1 MADQAFALS
10 PINAHSAS
18 PTDADYDAISEAFM
32 ETARGRWFLGE
43 FARRNRSADTAMVLD
58 AVARIERSIAAQK
71 APPPDELSA
80 ALAAVKIVVADA
92 KDAVTAALDDG
103 ALDHILAPHRK
114 SARVIREIAW
124 GLRESGADVRI
135 CDLLDG
141 QVQAINAACDSFAA
155 FPMREAA
162 LRAIDVALADI
173 DRIAAGDIPGPAMD
187 VPATRDLAVA
197 ETPEETDAA
206 MELADATLP
215 EPEAPP
221 QEDPVAEAEPEQA
234 VVTAQPPEAPE
245 IPAAAMEMAPEAPLA
260 VAEAAAEAAVALAA
274 PDTASEPE
282 AITEPEARTETGAM
296 AEPEAVAAPAPEPAE
311 PALAEVVPEAP
322 ADDLAEV
329 VAPAPVEPE
338 PELAD
343 ALAHEIFAA
352 PAAPEPTPRHQTVLA
367 QVELM
372 PVTAAGPVAEL
383 PGPADVSLGA
393 SLIASGI
400 VPKPAAPKPDP
411 LAPIR
416 RMTQIEKIALFS

>member
-1 MADQAFALS
+1 MADQALLS
-10 PINAHSAS
+10 PINAHGAS
-18 PTDADYDAISEAFM
+18 PTDADYDAINEAFM

-43 FARRNRSADTAMVLD
+43 FARRNRSADTAMVLE

-71 APPPDELSA
+71 APPSDELST
-80 ALAAVKIVVADA
+80 ALAAVKTVATGARAALADA
-92 KDAVTAALDDG
+92 LDAG
-103 ALDHILAPHRK
+103 ALDHTLAPYRK

-141 QVQAINAACDSFAA
+141 QVQAINTACDAFAV
-155 FPMREAA
+155 FPMRAAA
-162 LRAIDVALADI
+162 LQAIDTALADI
-173 DRIAAGDIPGPAMD
+173 DRIAAGDIPGPA
-187 VPATRDLAVA
+187 VETPATEASA
-197 ETPEETDAA
+197 TTEEPAGANAA
-206 MELADATLP
+206 MELADAPLP

-221 QEDPVAEAEPEQA
+221 QDKPVAETEPEQA
-234 VVTAQPPEAPE
+234 VTAQPPEAPE
-245 IPAAAMEMAPEAPLA
+245 TPAAAIEIAPEAPLA
-260 VAEAAAEAAVALAA
+260 VAETAEAEVALTA

-282 AITEPEARTETGAM
+282 TTTNLEVM
-296 AEPEAVAAPAPEPAE
+296 AEPEAIAAPAPESTE
-311 PALAEVVPEAP
+311 PVLAEAVPEAL
-322 ADDLAEV
+322 ADDFAEV

-338 PELAD
+338 PELAE

-352 PAAPEPTPRHQTVLA
+352 PAAPEPAPRHQTVLA

-372 PVTAAGPVAEL
+372 PGAEAGPVTEL
-383 PGPADVSLGA
+383 PGPADQSLGA

>member
-10 PINAHSAS
+10 PINAHGAS

-71 APPPDELSA
+71 APPSDELST
-80 ALAAVKIVVADA
+80 ALAAVKTVVAGA
-92 KDAVTAALDDG
+92 RAALADVLDTG
-103 ALDHILAPHRK
+103 ALDHTLAPHRK

-141 QVQAINAACDSFAA
+141 QVQAINAACDAFAA
-155 FPMREAA
+155 SPMRESA
-162 LRAIDVALADI
+162 LDAIDTALADI
-173 DRIAAGDIPGPAMD
+173 DRIAAGDIPGP
-187 VPATRDLAVA
+187 VA
-197 ETPEETDAA
+197 ETLAAEASATIEEPAGADAA

-215 EPEAPP
+215 EPEDSPQEEPAGESEPELAMAAAEAPEVAQAPAAPVETASEAPP
-221 QEDPVAEAEPEQA
+221 PVAAASEPEVAVAAPVPDPAAELEAVAEPEH
-234 VVTAQPPEAPE
+234 TEP
-245 IPAAAMEMAPEAPLA
+245 A
-260 VAEAAAEAAVALAA
+260 VAEAV
-274 PDTASEPE
+274 PPSP
-282 AITEPEARTETGAM
+282 
-296 AEPEAVAAPAPEPAE
+296 VAAQ
-311 PALAEVVPEAP
+311 
-322 ADDLAEV
+322 DDLAEV
-329 VAPAPVEPE
+329 SEPEPREPE

-343 ALAHEIFAA
+343 ALAHEIFAE
-352 PAAPEPTPRHQTVLA
+352 PAAPEPAPRHQTVLA

-372 PVTAAGPVAEL
+372 PVAEAGPVAEL
-383 PGPADVSLGA
+383 PGPADQSLGA

>member
-18 PTDADYDAISEAFM
+18 PTDADYDAIREAFM

-80 ALAAVKIVVADA
+80 ALAAVKTVVANA
-92 KDAVTAALDDG
+92 KAAIADALDDG
-103 ALDHILAPHRK
+103 TLDQILAPHRK

-141 QVQAINAACDSFAA
+141 QVQAINAACDSFAT
-155 FPMREAA
+155 FPMRQAA
-162 LRAIDVALADI
+162 LQAIDAALADI
-173 DRIAAGDIPGPAMD
+173 DRIAAGDISAPAMAT
-187 VPATRDLAVA
+187 PAPEDLTTTA
-197 ETPEETDAA
+197 EPVETDAA
-206 MELADATLP
+206 MELAGATLP
-215 EPEAPP
+215 EPEAPVY
-221 QEDPVAEAEPEQA
+221 EGMATEAEPELTM
-234 VVTAQPPEAPE
+234 TAAEAPEAPE
-245 IPAAAMEMAPEAPLA
+245 ALTAPVEMAPEAPEI
-260 VAEAAAEAAVALAA
+260 VATPMADVI
-274 PDTASEPE
+274 EPE
-282 AITEPEARTETGAM
+282 ATEPVAVET
-296 AEPEAVAAPAPEPAE
+296 AVAAPEAALDAAVEVIEPEEPA
-311 PALAEVVPEAP
+311 
-322 ADDLAEV
+322 
-329 VAPAPVEPE
+329 EPE

-343 ALAHEIFAA
+343 ALAHEIFAE

-372 PVTAAGPVAEL
+372 PITEAGPVAEL
-383 PGPADVSLGA
+383 PGPADQSLGA

-400 VPKPAAPKPDP
+400 IPKPAPPKVDQ

-416 RMTQIEKIALFS
+416 RMTQAEKIAFFS

>member
-10 PINAHSAS
+10 PINARSAS
-18 PTDADYDAISEAFM
+18 PTDADYDAIREAFM

-71 APPPDELSA
+71 APPSDELST
-80 ALAAVKIVVADA
+80 ALAAVKDVVAHA
-92 KDAVTAALDDG
+92 KAAIAGALDDG
-103 ALDHILAPHRK
+103 TLDQILAPHRK

-141 QVQAINAACDSFAA
+141 QVQAINAACDGFAA

-162 LRAIDVALADI
+162 LQAIDAALADI
-173 DRIAAGDIPGPAMD
+173 DRIVAGDISAPVMEEPAAEE
-187 VPATRDLAVA
+187 PAPDGG
-197 ETPEETDAA
+197 EPEQADAA

-221 QEDPVAEAEPEQA
+221 EDELAGAVEPDLPMATAPVPA
-234 VVTAQPPEAPE
+234 V
-245 IPAAAMEMAPEAPLA
+245 
-260 VAEAAAEAAVALAA
+260 
-274 PDTASEPE
+274 
-282 AITEPEARTETGAM
+282 
-296 AEPEAVAAPAPEPAE
+296 PEAVATPVEMPGVPASAGIAAGPEPVEPAFAETAPASAGA
-311 PALAEVVPEAP
+311 ALEA
-322 ADDLAEV
+322 ATGTT
-329 VAPAPVEPE
+329 EPE

-343 ALAHEIFAA
+343 TLAHEIFAE
-352 PAAPEPTPRHQTVLA
+352 PVAPEPTPRHQTVLA

-372 PVTAAGPVAEL
+372 PVTEPGPVAEL
-383 PGPADVSLGA
+383 PGPADQSLGA

-400 VPKPAAPKPDP
+400 VPKPAAPKVDP

-416 RMTQIEKIALFS
+416 RMTQAEKIAFFS